1 MQLKTKILRFIAGR
15 PIAVIHKSTS
25 DKSNIHVG
33 ERINIS
39 KYSDNIASIVDVSN
53 DLIEPNEIAVSQEIL
68 DFLNIKEDDLVEV
81 SIASKP
87 DSTRYIKKKMD
98 GGTLDK
104 REIDSIIK
112 DIVANA
118 LTEAEIAY
126 FVAAVYKNKMNDAE
140 IESLIWAMVAT
151 GKRLNFSGEVV
162 DKHSIGGIAA
172 NRTTPIIVSICAAA
186 GLTMPKT
193 SSRAITSAAG
203 TADVIEAIAKVEF
216 SGEEIKEIVKKTGAC
231 MVWNGVLGL
240 SPADDKLIQVE
251 RILGLDPDAQLL
263 ASVLSKKIAVGS
275 KHVIIDIPYG
285 KSAKVDIKRGKML
298 KKKFEFFGKKFGLNL
313 KCLLTHGGEPIGRGI
328 GPWLEIRDII
338 KILKREKDA
347 PKDLEE
353 KAIFIS
359 GKILELCGKVKTN
372 EGEKLAREIVN
383 SGKAFKKFQEIIH
396 AQHGRV
402 PTIEEVEKKIGKHRK
417 DIIAK
422 DNFKIKEIDNKK
434 INLIASMA
442 GSPMDKGAGIFLWKH
457 VGENVKKGEKILTM
471 FSESDSRLNNA
482 VELYEKLGPVR

>member
-1 MQLKTKILRFIAGR
+1 MQLKTKALRFVAGR

-39 KYSDNIASIVDVSN
+39 KYNDNIVSIVDVSN

-68 DFLNIKEDDLVEV
+68 DFLNIKEEDLVEI

-98 GGTLDK
+98 GGTLEK
-104 REIDSIIK
+104 REIESIIK

-126 FVAAVYKNKMNDAE
+126 FVAAVYKNKMNNDE
-140 IESLIWAMVAT
+140 INSLIWAMVAT
-151 GKRLNFSGEVV
+151 GKRLNFQGEVV

-186 GLTMPKT
+186 GLIMPKT

-216 SGEEIKEIVKKTGAC
+216 SGEDIKEIVKKVGAC

-251 RILGLDPDAQLL
+251 RIIGLDPDAQLL

-285 KSAKVDIKRGKML
+285 KGAKVDMARGKML
-298 KKKFEFFGKKFGLNL
+298 KEKFEFFGKKFGLNL
-313 KCLLTHGGEPIGRGI
+313 KCILTKGEQPIGRGI
-328 GPWLEIRDII
+328 GPFLEIRDII
-338 KILKREKDA
+338 KVLKREKDA

-359 GKILELCGKVKTN
+359 GEVFELCKKTKKGK
-372 EGEKLAREIVN
+372 GEALAREMLN
-383 SGKAFKKFQEIIH
+383 SGKAFKKFEEIIR
-396 AQHGRV
+396 AQHGKV
-402 PTIEEVEKKIGKHRK
+402 PSIEEVEKRIGKHKK
-417 DIIAK
+417 DIISK
-422 DNFKIKEIDNKK
+422 DNFKICEIDNKS
-434 INLIASMA
+434 INLIASMS
-442 GSPMDKGAGIFLWKH
+442 GTPMDKGSGIFLWKH
-457 VGENVKKGEKILTM
+457 IGESVKKGEKILTI
-471 FSESDSRLNNA
+471 FSESEARLNNA
-482 VELYEKLGPVR
+482 VGLYNKLEPVK